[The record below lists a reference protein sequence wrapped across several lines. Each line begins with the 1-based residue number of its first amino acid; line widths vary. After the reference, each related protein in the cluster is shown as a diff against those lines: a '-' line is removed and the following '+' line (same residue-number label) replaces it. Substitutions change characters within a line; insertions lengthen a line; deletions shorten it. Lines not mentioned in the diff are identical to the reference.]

1 MADSPSGARMVPQQS
16 ESPKLDLVAMG
27 RKAGLTRVPRQTQS
41 PRLDLAAQARKLG
54 ITRFEASQSPRL
66 THLAP

>member
-1 MADSPSGARMVPQQS
+1 MSDSPSGARIVPPQTL
-16 ESPKLDLVAMG
+16 SPRLDLEAMG
-27 RKAGLTRVPRQTQS
+27 RKAGLTRVPRQTES

-66 THLAP
+66 TH